1 MPGYVTIEVRTGGN
15 QDIVDIT
22 DAVRDVVRG
31 SGVREGICLVFSMH
45 TTAGITINENADPD
59 VKSDLIA
66 GLSRA
71 FPERDD
77 YRHMEGNSH
86 SHLRTSCVGP
96 SQTLI
101 VSQGDLVLGT
111 WQGLFLC
118 EFDGPRTRRVAVK
131 VAEL

>member
-1 MPGYVTIEVRTGGN
+1 MSGYSTIEVRTGGS

-22 DAVRDVVRG
+22 SQVRRIVKE
-31 SGVREGICLVFSMH
+31 SGVRDGLCVVFSMH

-59 VKSDLIA
+59 VKTDMIA

-101 VSQGDLVLGT
+101 VSDGDLLLGT

>member
-1 MPGYVTIEVRTGGN
+1 MSGYSTIEVRTGGS

-22 DAVRDVVRG
+22 SQVREIVKN
-31 SGVREGICLVFSMH
+31 SGVRDGICVVFSMH

-59 VKSDLIA
+59 VKTDMIA

-101 VSQGDLVLGT
+101 VSDGDLLLGT

-118 EFDGPRTRRVAVK
+118 EFDGPRTRRVVVK

>member
-1 MPGYVTIEVRTGGN
+1 MSGYSTIEVRTGGS

-22 DAVRDVVRG
+22 SQVREIVKN
-31 SGVREGICLVFSMH
+31 SGVRDGICVVFSMH

-59 VKSDLIA
+59 VKTDMIA

-101 VSQGDLVLGT
+101 VSDGNLLLGT

-118 EFDGPRTRRVAVK
+118 EFDGPRTRRVVVK

>member
-1 MPGYVTIEVRTGGN
+1 MGGFSTLEVRTRDS

-22 DAVRDVVRG
+22 SDVRRIVRE
-31 SGVREGICLVFSMH
+31 SGVMDGICVVFSMH

-59 VKSDLIA
+59 VKTDMID

-71 FPERDD
+71 FPERED
-77 YRHMEGNSH
+77 YRHAEGNSH

-101 VSQGDLVLGT
+101 ITEGDLLLGT

>member
-1 MPGYVTIEVRTGGN
+1 MSGYSTIEVRTGGS

-22 DAVRDVVRG
+22 SQVREIVKN
-31 SGVREGICLVFSMH
+31 SGVRDGICVVFSMH

-59 VKSDLIA
+59 IKTDMIA

-101 VSQGDLVLGT
+101 VSDGNLLLGT

-118 EFDGPRTRRVAVK
+118 EFDGPRTRRVVVK

>member
-1 MPGYVTIEVRTGGN
+1 MSGYSTIEVRTGGS

-22 DAVRDVVRG
+22 AEVRRIVKE
-31 SGVREGICLVFSMH
+31 SGVRDGLCVVFSMH

-59 VKSDLIA
+59 VKTDMIA

-101 VSQGDLVLGT
+101 VSDGDLLLGT